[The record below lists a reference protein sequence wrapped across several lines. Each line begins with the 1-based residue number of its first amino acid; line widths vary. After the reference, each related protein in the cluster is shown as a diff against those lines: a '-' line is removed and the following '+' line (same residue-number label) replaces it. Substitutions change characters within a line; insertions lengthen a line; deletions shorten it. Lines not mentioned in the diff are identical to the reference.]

1 MEECGF
7 PSPPLALY
15 KGAGWGLDRPAQP
28 IKTQEGQATGVDL
41 LPRPTTARSPDST
54 VRNPG
59 CMEAAWLTRRT
70 EATDEAT
77 SPHPVIVRNGRLG
90 NRASAPSSEQATPP
104 RLPPLME
111 LARTVP
117 LYRDVTHA
125 CRVRPR
131 ARHPRHARLSP
142 RCRVRRVPFGEDVV
156 GAEAD
161 AA

>member
-15 KGAGWGLDRPAQP
+15 KEAGWGLGRPTQP
-28 IKTQEGQATGVDL
+28 IKTQEGQATGADL
-41 LPRPTTARSPDST
+41 LPRPATAQFPAST

-59 CMEAAWLTRRT
+59 CMEAAWLACRT

-77 SPHPVIVRNGRLG
+77 SPHPVIMGSGRLG
-90 NRASAPSSEQATPP
+90 NRASPSSSERATPP

-117 LYRDVTHA
+117 LYCDVTHA
-125 CRVRPR
+125 CGAQPR
-131 ARHPRHARLSP
+131 ARRPRHARLSP
-142 RCRVRRVPFGEDVV
+142 RCRVRCVPFWEGVVDAEEDAV
-156 GAEAD
+156 
-161 AA
+161 

>member
-15 KGAGWGLDRPAQP
+15 KEAGWGLGRPTQP
-28 IKTQEGQATGVDL
+28 IKTQEGQATGADL
-41 LPRPTTARSPDST
+41 LPRPATARFPAST

-59 CMEAAWLTRRT
+59 CMEATWLTRRT

-77 SPHPVIVRNGRLG
+77 SPHPVIMGSVCLG
-90 NRASAPSSEQATPP
+90 NRASAPSSERATPP
-104 RLPPLME
+104 HLPPLME

-117 LYRDVTHA
+117 LYCDVTHA
-125 CRVRPR
+125 CGVRPR
-131 ARHPRHARLSP
+131 ARRQRHARLST

-156 GAEAD
+156 DAEAD

>member
-28 IKTQEGQATGVDL
+28 IMTQEGQATGAEL
-41 LPRPTTARSPDST
+41 LPRPATAWFPAST

-77 SPHPVIVRNGRLG
+77 SPHPVIMGNGRLG

-104 RLPPLME
+104 CLPPLME
-111 LARTVP
+111 LARAVP
-117 LYRDVTHA
+117 PLWRRDA
-125 CRVRPR
+125 CLRVSAPR
-131 ARHPRHARLSP
+131 TPPTSR
-142 RCRVRRVPFGEDVV
+142 
-156 GAEAD
+156 
-161 AA
+161 